1 MNNEI
6 LYLDEFPFFLMY
18 CEQRSVSPPAGIVC
32 LYISICYHCDN
43 STLNH
48 STCRTDPSFIASKNI
63 LHLKPLLLVFILNSF
78 SLFLIPQI
86 FFYLKRFL
94 FMSLLLYLTLSQP
107 FPYSLK
113 RACFN
118 LI

>member
-1 MNNEI
+1 MMNNEI
-6 LYLDEFPFFLMY
+6 LHLDEFSFFLMY

-43 STLNH
+43 SILNH

-63 LHLKPLLLVFILNSF
+63 LHLKPLLLVFILNPF
-78 SLFLIPQI
+78 CLFLIPQI
-86 FFYLKRFL
+86 SFTLKGFYLCHCSCILL
-94 FMSLLLYLTLSQP
+94 FPSHSHIP
-107 FPYSLK
+107 SKEPV
-113 RACFN
+113 